1 MDGQIQINK
10 ETKMDGQLEINE
22 KTEIIEKE
30 KTTEKSNP
38 KEEQN
43 KEKTLGLSEIKKT
56 FRKEIS
62 SSETKFYRT
71 SLRSGQKIE
80 FAGSIVIIGNVNDG
94 AEIIAEENI
103 IVLGTL
109 RGMAHAGARGNEKA
123 IIAAQTIS
131 SNQLRIASK
140 IKEMNKE
147 EMEITHTYVY
157 VNEEGKIEL
166 E

>member
-1 MDGQIQINK
+1 MEGQINQ
-10 ETKMDGQLEINE
+10 ETKMEGQLEINE
-22 KTEIIEKE
+22 KTEIVEKE
-30 KTTEKSNP
+30 KTNP

-56 FRKEIS
+56 FRKEIA

-94 AEIIAEENI
+94 AEVIAEENI
-103 IVLGTL
+103 VVLGTL
-109 RGMAHAGARGNEKA
+109 RGMAHAGARGNEQA
-123 IIAAQTIS
+123 IISAQIIN
-131 SNQLRIASK
+131 SNQIRIASK
-140 IKEMNKE
+140 IKEISKE
-147 EMEITHTYVY
+147 EMEKVHTYAY

>member
-22 KTEIIEKE
+22 KTEIIEKV
-30 KTTEKSNP
+30 KS
-38 KEEQN
+38 KEEQS
-43 KEKTLGLSEIKKT
+43 KEKMLGLSEIKKT
-56 FRKEIS
+56 FRKEIA
-62 SSETKFYRT
+62 SSETKFYKT

-80 FAGSIVIIGNVNDG
+80 FPGSIVIIGNVNDG

-147 EMEITHTYVY
+147 EMEITHTYAY

>member
-1 MDGQIQINK
+1 MNGQIQIDE
-10 ETKMDGQLEINE
+10 ETEMEGQLQINE

-30 KTTEKSNP
+30 KS
-38 KEEQN
+38 KEEQI

-56 FRKEIS
+56 FRKEIA

-94 AEIIAEENI
+94 AEVIAEENI

-123 IIAAQTIS
+123 IIAAQTIN
-131 SNQLRIASK
+131 SNQIRIASK
-140 IKEMNKE
+140 IKEISKE
-147 EMEITHTYVY
+147 EMEEAHTYAY

>member
-1 MDGQIQINK
+1 MNGQIQID
-10 ETKMDGQLEINE
+10 EEAEMEGQLQINE

-30 KTTEKSNP
+30 KS
-38 KEEQN
+38 KEEQI

-56 FRKEIS
+56 FRKEIA

-94 AEIIAEENI
+94 AEVIAEENI

-123 IIAAQTIS
+123 IIAAQTIN
-131 SNQLRIASK
+131 SNQIRIASK
-140 IKEMNKE
+140 IKEISKE
-147 EMEITHTYVY
+147 EMEEVHTYAY